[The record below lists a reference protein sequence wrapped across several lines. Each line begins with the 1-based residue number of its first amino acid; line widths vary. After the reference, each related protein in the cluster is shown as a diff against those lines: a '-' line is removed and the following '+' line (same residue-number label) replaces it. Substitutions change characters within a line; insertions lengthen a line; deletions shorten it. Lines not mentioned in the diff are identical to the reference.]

1 MLGLTQC
8 LHFFL
13 QHLLC
18 HSDGAEIPD
27 AVFRQCF
34 VKIIQMLRTN
44 LCQLQMPDG
53 IVDSWAS
60 LWLAILVSWAIALF
74 EYCLAVPANRMGSK
88 TMSLEQLKITQEA
101 IALVAFIPFA
111 VFVMKQP
118 VSWRYFAASLCILGA
133 VSFIFLGRK

>member
-1 MLGLTQC
+1 MGSINWYTVCMLVVSNMIMLYAWYG
-8 LHFFL
+8 
-13 QHLLC
+13 HLGNMKG
-18 HSDGAEIPD
+18 S
-27 AVFRQCF
+27 
-34 VKIIQMLRTN
+34 
-44 LCQLQMPDG
+44 
-53 IVDSWAS
+53 S